1 MILLRRREFGLLWAG
16 QLVSQLGNQLNYVA
30 LAWLVLTTTGS
41 TTLTGGVFLAQILPN
56 ALFGWWAGVVVDRF
70 PRRALMIAV
79 DLARGVLVLLIPL
92 SGQAWVI
99 FPVTFL
105 VSCLSLMF
113 YSAEKSLIPRL
124 VPEHELTEANAYAE
138 MTAQAA
144 SLFGP
149 VLAGLLLAWLA
160 SPMHVLYLDAA
171 SFVVSALALAAMRSR
186 SEPRA
191 SSPLTPAKLLAE
203 AREGLSYLLRSRFL
217 RLVFL
222 TAMAGNFLAMPFA
235 VLFPVFSERALKA
248 GHQGFGWLMGGLGA
262 GMVLGSLAAAPLARR
277 LQPATVIYAGMGLL
291 GLAFA
296 LLSAAPNLPL
306 SVLLAALAGFGVAP
320 GNAVVITLVQRI
332 TPPEMQGRVFSSLFA
347 MVGLAAPLGVTL
359 ASPLVG
365 SLGPRPMLLG
375 LGCATLVVAA
385 GGYLLL
391 VRECVPGQGS
401 SPSPKSPLT

>member
-1 MILLRRREFGLLWAG
+1 MILLRRREFALLWAG

-79 DLARGVLVLLIPL
+79 DLARSVLVLLIPL
-92 SGQAWVI
+92 SGQPWVI

-124 VPEHELTEANAYAE
+124 IPEEELTEANAYAE
-138 MTAQAA
+138 MTAQGA

-186 SEPRA
+186 SEPQA
-191 SSPLTPAKLLAE
+191 SSPLTLAKLLAE
-203 AREGLSYLLRSRFL
+203 AREGLRYLLRCRFL

-248 GHQGFGWLMGGLGA
+248 GPQGFGWLMGGLGA

-291 GLAFA
+291 GLSFA
-296 LLSAAPNLPL
+296 LLSASPNLPL
-306 SVLLAALAGFGVAP
+306 SVLLASLAGFGVAP

-365 SLGPRPMLLG
+365 SLGPRPMLLA

-385 GGYLLL
+385 VGYLLL
-391 VRECVPGQGS
+391 VRERVPGQS
-401 SPSPKSPLT
+401 N

>member
-1 MILLRRREFGLLWAG
+1 MILLRRRDFGLLWIG

-70 PRRALMIAV
+70 PRRVLMIAV
-79 DLARGVLVLLIPL
+79 DLLRGLLVLLIPL
-92 SGQAWVI
+92 TGQTWII

-105 VSCLSLMF
+105 VSSLSLMF

-124 VPEHELTEANAYAE
+124 VEEDDLTEANAYAE

-149 VLAGLLLAWLA
+149 VLAGLLVAWLT
-160 SPMHVLYLDAA
+160 SPVHVLYIDAA
-171 SFVVSALALAAMRSR
+171 TFVVSALALAFMRAR
-186 SEPRA
+186 PEPGA
-191 SSPLTPAKLLAE
+191 TSPLTPRQLLAE

-235 VLFPVFSERALKA
+235 VLFPVFSERALGA
-248 GHQGFGWLMGGLGA
+248 GPQGFGWLMGGVGA

-277 LQPATVIYAGMGLL
+277 LRPATVIYAGMGLL
-291 GLAFA
+291 GAAFA
-296 LLSAAPNLPL
+296 LMSVAPNLPV

-320 GNAVVITLVQRI
+320 GNAVVITLVQRT
-332 TPPEMQGRVFSSLFA
+332 TPPEMHGRVFSSLFA
-347 MVGLAAPLGVTL
+347 TVGLAAPLGVTL

-365 SLGPRPMLLG
+365 LVGPRAMLLG
-375 LGCATLVVAA
+375 LGCATLGVAA
-385 GGYLLL
+385 LGYGLLS
-391 VRECVPGQGS
+391 REEVPGVRPEPGS
-401 SPSPKSPLT
+401 P